1 MMNKPMTHSVLSCS
15 HLISQTSIAESR
27 SLETMKNQMLTAES
41 HEYHDRLKE
50 YLQAV
55 EQESS
60 QRARIDPLRFSRG
73 ERPELDALF
82 KV

>member
-1 MMNKPMTHSVLSCS
+1 MQESSLLSQS
-15 HLISQTSIAESR
+15 KAA
-27 SLETMKNQMLTAES
+27 MLTAEP
-41 HEYHDRLKE
+41 HQYDQRLKD

-60 QRARIDPLRFSRG
+60 QRSRIDPLRFSHG

>member
-1 MMNKPMTHSVLSCS
+1 MM
-15 HLISQTSIAESR
+15 
-27 SLETMKNQMLTAES
+27 TAEP
-41 HEYHDRLKE
+41 HEYHQRLKD

-82 KV
+82 KF